1 MIQTHVHS
9 ISVMSTLA
17 LLLTTLPVMAET
29 DAFEVY
35 SEAVG
40 QSLSSIQ
47 VDDTGM
53 TADADRWLSTR
64 LILSAQHAFI
74 EGLKV
79 TASGELRLWRLMDSG
94 SPLGLQYADD
104 TFEHERDANAA
115 PIRPVLHTLSLEY
128 VTPVGLFRC
137 GYQSA
142 QWGTGMLVNNGRQ
155 ERIFGDGWSGNRTG
169 RCLYAARFGGAF
181 TFFTGADYVFR
192 DDNAEFVEDDRA
204 YGWTAGL
211 RYAFD
216 GKPASETRQA
226 LSVLFAQ
233 RFQTD
238 RSDPYHPVDK
248 RTTLDVNSVDIHF
261 KWHRP
266 ISPTQTLAI
275 ESEVAALFGQ
285 TTRPFLE
292 ETFEN
297 GADILAAGGVLRLSY
312 LSPRLQTNLEAGFA
326 SGDNDPR
333 DSTIRQFTFNQSY
346 TVGLVLFKHVLPLM
360 SARSIDRLAD
370 PDLLDV
376 PPYALRFTANQ
387 GAVRNAAYAYPNVR
401 WNITDQW
408 AMRLAYLYAQ
418 RAADAVD
425 PYQSAIAGGYNTAVG
440 GGQPGGRELGHEID
454 AAIDFKYLFNGVE
467 LGLSAEN
474 GWFFPGDA
482 FAGVLE
488 EPVFTTR
495 FVQSI
500 YW

>member
-64 LILSAQHAFI
+64 LILSAQHEFI

-79 TASGELRLWRLMDSG
+79 TASGELRLWRLMDAG
-94 SPLGLQYADD
+94 SPLGLEYAAD
-104 TFEHERDANAA
+104 TFEHDRDADAESV
-115 PIRPVLHTLSLEY
+115 RPVLHTLSLEY

-169 RCLYAARFGGAF
+169 RCLYAARFGGGF

-216 GKPASETRQA
+216 GKAASETRQA

-238 RSDPYHPVDK
+238 RSDPYHPVDE

-275 ESEVAALFGQ
+275 ESEFAALFGQ

-297 GADILAAGGVLRLSY
+297 GADILAAGGVLRLS
-312 LSPRLQTNLEAGFA
+312 
-326 SGDNDPR
+326 
-333 DSTIRQFTFNQSY
+333 SY
-346 TVGLVLFKHVLPLM
+346 HRVRRISKPVLPLAITTQGTRP
-360 SARSIDRLAD
+360 SGSSPLTSLTRSVWFCLNTFYPLYR
-370 PDLLDV
+370 P
-376 PPYALRFTANQ
+376 ALSTDSPIRISSMYHLMRFA
-387 GAVRNAAYAYPNVR
+387 
-401 WNITDQW
+401 
-408 AMRLAYLYAQ
+408 
-418 RAADAVD
+418 
-425 PYQSAIAGGYNTAVG
+425 S
-440 GGQPGGRELGHEID
+440 
-454 AAIDFKYLFNGVE
+454 
-467 LGLSAEN
+467 
-474 GWFFPGDA
+474 
-482 FAGVLE
+482 
-488 EPVFTTR
+488 
-495 FVQSI
+495 QSI
-500 YW
+500 RALSETLLTLIPTCAGI